1 MADFV
6 KRSDIDFV
14 AQLNTFKTKLPTYA
28 TLFGLTLAQT
38 DAVNADA
45 DWLSFVVLRN
55 NGVPGFAQDWTK
67 LKKQV
72 RNGGDGTII
81 PPFPVAPDV
90 SMPPKTTIQ
99 PDVEG
104 RFRMLVGQLK
114 AHNNWSKAIGEDL
127 GVEAAETSFDAENYK
142 PEGSAKAV
150 LSDVT
155 IKCKKA
161 GVDGVAIYSKVTTG
175 AAVTIPGSPSPA
187 PPTPAQASQFTKIAV
202 DYHSPYLDNRPLTI
216 AGQPELREYYL
227 RGIIDDE
234 MIGVP
239 GDVIRVSV
247 GTV

>member
-14 AQLNTFKTKLPTYA
+14 AQHNTFKNKLPSYVT
-28 TLFGLTLAQT
+28 TFGLTAAQT
-38 DAVNADA
+38 DSVNADA
-45 DWLSFVVLRN
+45 DWLSYVVLRN
-55 NGVPGFAQDWTK
+55 SGVPGFAQDWTK

-81 PPFPVAPDV
+81 PPFPV
-90 SMPPKTTIQ
+90 PPEITTPPASAIQ

-104 RFRMLVGQLK
+104 RFRMLAGQLK
-114 AHNNWSKAIGEDL
+114 AHNNYSKAIGEDL
-127 GVEAAETSFDAENYK
+127 GIEAPETSFDAENYK

-150 LSDVT
+150 LNEVT
-155 IKCKKA
+155 IKFKKA

-175 AAVTIPGSPSPA
+175 AAVAAPS
-187 PPTPAQASQFTKIAV
+187 PTPAQPTPAEAAQFTKIAV
-202 DYHSPYLDNRPLTI
+202 DYHSPYVDNRPLTI

-234 MIGVP
+234 LIGVP
-239 GDVIRVSV
+239 SDVIRVSV